1 MTPLLLSELDSA
13 IIPVTRF
20 NRGES
25 SKIFKELQKDG
36 VRAVFKNNKREAVIM
51 SPAFYDSLMELL
63 ADQLLMEEAEKRLSV
78 KTKKYVSLE
87 ESMKRHGIT
96 EKMLEEIDDEDI
108 EIE

>member
-1 MTPLLLSELDSA
+1 MTPLSLTDLDRS

-20 NRGES
+20 NKGES

-36 VRAVFKNNKREAVIM
+36 VNAVFKNNKREAIIM
-51 SPAFYDSLMELL
+51 SPAYYDSLMELL
-63 ADQLLMEEAEKRLSV
+63 ADQILLEEAGRRLAAEP
-78 KTKKYVSLE
+78 KFVSFE

-96 EKMLEEIDDEDI
+96 AKMLEEGDDEDI